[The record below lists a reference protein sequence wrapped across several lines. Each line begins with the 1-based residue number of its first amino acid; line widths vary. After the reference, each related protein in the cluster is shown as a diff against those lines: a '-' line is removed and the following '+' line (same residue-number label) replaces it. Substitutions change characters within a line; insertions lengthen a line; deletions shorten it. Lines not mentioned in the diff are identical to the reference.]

1 METGNLSE
9 SVLWDLDESQ
19 LTSLRLLWL
28 ALETGGGSFPSPLAR
43 ASNSSVSCCQG
54 CQDVT
59 SGRWASDQW
68 TPSLGKDV
76 GPGQDGGVLA
86 NGWAWEP

>member
-68 TPSLGKDV
+68 TPSLGKDM